1 LKGLKAMLSLRDIV
15 RSGHVVRWN
24 SVKHGR
30 PQYLAEH
37 HYMVTMIA
45 RALARRILSIDYYTP
60 ENQILLMDY
69 CLNHDLPELLGGD
82 LPSVSKRKLEAML
95 GDKADVFKQFDYEIH
110 PPLRKLDKKLEN
122 TPLKEIAKLADWA
135 DAIVYIQQEGQ
146 GNYEVKITQKITN
159 ALIAA
164 LPDSI
169 EDKAS
174 IKEKMQRFYQEPLS
188 HTHSI
193 ELKLKQAYKEKVIA
207 SQSKYP
213 DFNWEEANKV
223 LLELLE
229 GEDAHIKFEY

>member
-1 LKGLKAMLSLRDIV
+1 MLSLRDIV

-45 RALARRILSIDYYTP
+45 RALARRILTTEYYTP
-60 ENQILLMDY
+60 ERQILLVDY
-69 CLNHDLPELLGGD
+69 CLNHDLPELIGGD

-110 PPLRKLDKKLEN
+110 PPLRALDRKMKD

-146 GNYEVKITQKITN
+146 GNYENKISRQLVD
-159 ALIAA
+159 ALITC
-164 LPDSI
+164 LPESLVD
-169 EDKAS
+169 EAN
-174 IKEKMQRFYQEPLS
+174 IKQKMADFYEQPIS

-193 ELKLKQAYKEKVIA
+193 ELKLKQAYADKVA
-207 SQSKYP
+207 TAQQRFP
-213 DFNWEEANKV
+213 DFQWDEADRI
-223 LLELLE
+223 LEELLE
-229 GEDAHIKFEY
+229 GEDAQVKFEY

>member
-1 LKGLKAMLSLRDIV
+1 MLSLRDIV

-45 RALARRILSIDYYTP
+45 RALARRVLSAEYYTA
-60 ENQILLMDY
+60 ERQILLVDY
-69 CLNHDLPELLGGD
+69 CLNHDLPELIGGD

-95 GDKADVFKQFDYEIH
+95 GDQAEVFKQFDYEIH
-110 PPLRKLDKKLEN
+110 PPLRTLDKKMHN

-146 GNYEVKITQKITN
+146 GNYEAKITQQAVN
-159 ALIAA
+159 ALVSF
-164 LPDSI
+164 LPETVLKDAGVQEKVDSFFKQPI
-169 EDKAS
+169 
-174 IKEKMQRFYQEPLS
+174 S

-193 ELKLKQAYKEKVIA
+193 EMKLKQAYADKIVNA
-207 SQSKYP
+207 QATYP
-213 DFNWEEANKV
+213 EFNWEEAGHV
-223 LLELLE
+223 LEELLE
-229 GEDAHIKFEY
+229 GEDAQIKFEY

>member
-1 LKGLKAMLSLRDIV
+1 MLSLRDIV

-45 RALARRILSIDYYTP
+45 RALARRVLSAEYYTA
-60 ENQILLMDY
+60 EKQILLVDY
-69 CLNHDLPELLGGD
+69 CLNHDLPELIGGD

-110 PPLRKLDKKLEN
+110 PPLRKLDQKMDN

-146 GNYEVKITQKITN
+146 GNYEAKITQQAVN
-159 ALIAA
+159 ALVSF
-164 LPDSI
+164 LPESVLKDANI
-169 EDKAS
+169 QDKVDAFFEQP
-174 IKEKMQRFYQEPLS
+174 IS

-193 ELKLKQAYKEKVIA
+193 EMKLKKAYADKIVSAQVAFPEFKWNEAEKVL
-207 SQSKYP
+207 
-213 DFNWEEANKV
+213 EA
-223 LLELLE
+223 LLE
-229 GEDAHIKFEY
+229 GEDAQIKFEY

>member
-1 LKGLKAMLSLRDIV
+1 MLSLRDIV

-45 RALARRILSIDYYTP
+45 RALARRILSAEYYTA
-60 ENQILLMDY
+60 EKQILLVDY

-110 PPLRKLDKKLEN
+110 PPLRKLDQKMDK
-122 TPLKEIAKLADWA
+122 TPLKDIAKLADWA

-146 GNYEVKITQKITN
+146 GNYEAKIAQQAVN
-159 ALIAA
+159 ALVSA
-164 LPDSI
+164 LPQSLLEEAEI
-169 EDKAS
+169 EDKMETFFNQP
-174 IKEKMQRFYQEPLS
+174 IS

-193 ELKLKQAYKEKVIA
+193 EMKLKQAYADKVESA
-207 SQSKYP
+207 QKVFP
-213 DFNWEEANKV
+213 EFQWHEANNV
-223 LLELLE
+223 LDALLG
-229 GEDAHIKFEY
+229 GEDAQIKFEY